1 MGSHRKD
8 FLFSIRE
15 TEIFLEKVTYKVN
28 RQRRVIHNQA
38 KVNTT
43 LPKYAYV
50 SFIYK
55 YEIVFSVDFYMVNMI
70 VAVSFAILKISLLK

>member
-43 LPKYAYV
+43 FPEYAYF

-55 YEIVFSVDFYMVNMI
+55 
-70 VAVSFAILKISLLK
+70 